1 MATALL
7 TTYSRR
13 KKEKR
18 MSTPHINANNGDFAE
33 TVLMPGDP
41 LRAKYIAENFLE
53 DARQVTGVRN
63 MYGFTGTYN
72 GKPVSIMGS
81 GMGIPSMSIYAREL
95 IVSYGVKNL
104 IRIGTCGGISQDIKI
119 RDVIFAQGASTDSN
133 VNRARV
139 RGYDFAA
146 IADFGLLEN
155 GVNAA
160 RKLGI
165 EAKVGNVFTTDTFY
179 QADGSFYEELDKLGV
194 LAVDMETAG
203 MYGVASEYGAKAM
216 ALFTVSDHVI
226 TGEAT
231 PAEERQS
238 TFNEMVKIALESI

>member
-1 MATALL
+1 
-7 TTYSRR
+7 
-13 KKEKR
+13 
-18 MSTPHINANNGDFAE
+18 MSTPHISANVGEFAE

-41 LRAKYIAENFLE
+41 LRAQYIAENFLD
-53 DARQVTGVRN
+53 DAKQVTGVRN
-63 MYGFTGTYN
+63 MYGFTGTYK

-104 IRIGTCGGISQDIKI
+104 IRIGTCGGIGSDIKI
-119 RDVIFAQGASTDSN
+119 RDVIFAQGSSTDSN

-146 IADFGLLEN
+146 IADFGLLLN

-160 RKLGI
+160 KELGI

-179 QADGSFYEELDKLGV
+179 QADNTFYQELDKLGV

-203 MYGVASEYGAKAM
+203 MYGVAAEYGAKAM

-231 PAEERQS
+231 PSEERQS

>member
-1 MATALL
+1 
-7 TTYSRR
+7 
-13 KKEKR
+13 
-18 MSTPHINANNGDFAE
+18 MSTPHISANVGEFAE

-41 LRAKYIAENFLE
+41 LRAQYIAENFLD
-53 DARQVTGVRN
+53 DAKQVTGVRN
-63 MYGFTGTYN
+63 MYGFTGTYK

-104 IRIGTCGGISQDIKI
+104 IRIGTCGGIGSDIKI

-146 IADFGLLEN
+146 IADFGLLLN
-155 GVNAA
+155 GVNTA
-160 RKLGI
+160 KELGI

-179 QADGSFYEELDKLGV
+179 QADNTFYQELDKLGV

-203 MYGVASEYGAKAM
+203 MYGVAAEYGAKAM

-231 PAEERQS
+231 PSEERQS

>member
-1 MATALL
+1 
-7 TTYSRR
+7 
-13 KKEKR
+13 
-18 MSTPHINANNGDFAE
+18 MSTPHISANVGDFAE

-41 LRAKYIAENFLE
+41 LRAQYIAENFLD
-53 DARQVTGVRN
+53 DAVQVTGVRN
-63 MYGFTGTYN
+63 MYGFTGTYK

-95 IVSYGVKNL
+95 IVSFGVKNI
-104 IRIGTCGGISQDIKI
+104 IRIGTCGGIGSDIKI

-139 RGYDFAA
+139 RGTDFAA
-146 IADFGLLEN
+146 IANFDLLLN

-160 RKLGI
+160 KDLGI
-165 EAKVGNVFTTDTFY
+165 DAKVGNVFTTDTFY
-179 QADGSFYEELDKLGV
+179 QADDTFYKDLDKLGV

-203 MYGVASEYGAKAM
+203 LYGVAAEYGAKAM

-226 TGEAT
+226 TGKET
-231 PAEERQS
+231 PADERQT

>member
-1 MATALL
+1 
-7 TTYSRR
+7 
-13 KKEKR
+13 
-18 MSTPHINANNGDFAE
+18 MSTPHISANVGDFAE

-41 LRAKYIAENFLE
+41 LRAQYIAENFLD
-53 DARQVTGVRN
+53 DAVQVTGVRN
-63 MYGFTGTYN
+63 MYGFTGTYK

-95 IVSYGVKNL
+95 IVSFGVKNI
-104 IRIGTCGGISQDIKI
+104 IRIGTCGGIGSDIKI

-139 RGYDFAA
+139 RGTDFAA
-146 IADFGLLEN
+146 IANFELLLS

-160 RKLGI
+160 KDLGI
-165 EAKVGNVFTTDTFY
+165 NAKVGNVFTTDTFY
-179 QADGSFYEELDKLGV
+179 QADDTFYKDLDKLGV

-203 MYGVASEYGAKAM
+203 LYGVAAEYGAKAM

-231 PAEERQS
+231 PADERQT

>member
-1 MATALL
+1 
-7 TTYSRR
+7 
-13 KKEKR
+13 
-18 MSTPHINANNGDFAE
+18 MSTPHISANSGDFAE

-41 LRAKYIAENFLE
+41 LRAQYIAEHFLE

-95 IVSYGVKNL
+95 IASYGVKNL
-104 IRIGTCGGISQDIKI
+104 IRIGTCGGISKDIKI

-179 QADGSFYEELDKLGV
+179 QADDTFYAQLDKLGIM
-194 LAVDMETAG
+194 AVDMETAG
-203 MYGVASEYGAKAM
+203 MYGVAAEYGAKAM

-231 PAEERQS
+231 PSDERQS

>member
-1 MATALL
+1 
-7 TTYSRR
+7 
-13 KKEKR
+13 
-18 MSTPHINANNGDFAE
+18 MSTPHINANVGDFAE

-41 LRAKYIAENFLE
+41 LRAQYIAENFLD
-53 DARQVTGVRN
+53 DAVQVTGVRN
-63 MYGFTGTYN
+63 MFGFTGTYK

-95 IVSYGVKNL
+95 IVSFGVKNI
-104 IRIGTCGGISQDIKI
+104 IRIGTCGGIGTDIKI

-139 RGYDFAA
+139 RGYDFSA
-146 IADFGLLEN
+146 IADFDLLLN
-155 GVNAA
+155 GVNSA
-160 RKLGI
+160 KELGI
-165 EAKVGNVFTTDTFY
+165 KAKVGNVFTTDTFY
-179 QADGSFYEELDKLGV
+179 QADDTFYKDLDKLGV

-203 MYGVASEYGAKAM
+203 LYGVAAEYGANAM

-231 PAEERQS
+231 PADERQS

>member
-1 MATALL
+1 
-7 TTYSRR
+7 
-13 KKEKR
+13 
-18 MSTPHINANNGDFAE
+18 MSTPHIDANNGDFAQ

-41 LRAKYIAENFLE
+41 LRAQYIAENFLD
-53 DARQVTGVRN
+53 DAVKVTGVRN
-63 MYGFTGTYN
+63 MYGFTGTYK

-104 IRIGTCGGISQDIKI
+104 IRIGTCGGIGSDIKI

-139 RGYDFAA
+139 RGYDFSA
-146 IADFGLLEN
+146 IADFDLLLN

-160 RKLGI
+160 KELGI
-165 EAKVGNVFTTDTFY
+165 KAKVGNVFTTDTFY
-179 QADGSFYEELDKLGV
+179 QADNSFYQELDKLGM

-203 MYGVASEYGAKAM
+203 LYGVAAEYGAKAM

-231 PAEERQS
+231 PSDERQS
-238 TFNEMVKIALESI
+238 TFNEMVKIALESIEA

>member
-1 MATALL
+1 
-7 TTYSRR
+7 
-13 KKEKR
+13 
-18 MSTPHINANNGDFAE
+18 MSTPHIEANNGDFAQ

-41 LRAKYIAENFLE
+41 LRAQYIAENFLD
-53 DARQVTGVRN
+53 DAVKVTGVRN
-63 MYGFTGTYN
+63 MYGFTGTYK

-104 IRIGTCGGISQDIKI
+104 IRIGTCGGIGSDIKI

-139 RGYDFAA
+139 RGYDFSA
-146 IADFGLLEN
+146 IADFDLLVN

-160 RKLGI
+160 KELGI
-165 EAKVGNVFTTDTFY
+165 KAKVGNVFTTDTFY
-179 QADGSFYEELDKLGV
+179 QADNTFYQELDKLGM

-203 MYGVASEYGAKAM
+203 LYGVAAEYGAKAM

-231 PAEERQS
+231 PSEERQS
-238 TFNEMVKIALESI
+238 TFNEMVKIALESV

>member
-1 MATALL
+1 
-7 TTYSRR
+7 
-13 KKEKR
+13 
-18 MSTPHINANNGDFAE
+18 MSTPHIDANNGDFAQ

-41 LRAKYIAENFLE
+41 LRAQYIAENFLD
-53 DARQVTGVRN
+53 DAVKVTGVRN
-63 MYGFTGTYN
+63 MYGFTGTYK

-104 IRIGTCGGISQDIKI
+104 IRIGTCGGIGSDIKI

-139 RGYDFAA
+139 RGYDFSA
-146 IADFGLLEN
+146 IADFDLLLN

-160 RKLGI
+160 KELGI
-165 EAKVGNVFTTDTFY
+165 KAKVGNVFTTDTFY
-179 QADGSFYEELDKLGV
+179 QADNTFYQELDKLGM

-203 MYGVASEYGAKAM
+203 MYGVAAEYGAKAM

-231 PAEERQS
+231 PSDERQS
-238 TFNEMVKIALESI
+238 TFNEMVKIALESVKA

>member
-1 MATALL
+1 M
-7 TTYSRR
+7 
-13 KKEKR
+13 
-18 MSTPHINANNGDFAE
+18 
-33 TVLMPGDP
+33 VLPVP
-41 LRAKYIAENFLE
+41 YK
-53 DARQVTGVRN
+53 
-63 MYGFTGTYN
+63 

-104 IRIGTCGGISQDIKI
+104 IRIGTCGGIGSDIKI

-146 IADFGLLEN
+146 IADFGLLLN

-160 RKLGI
+160 KELGI

-179 QADGSFYEELDKLGV
+179 QADNTFYQELDKLGV

-203 MYGVASEYGAKAM
+203 MYGVAAEYGAKAM

-231 PAEERQS
+231 PSEERQS

>member
-1 MATALL
+1 
-7 TTYSRR
+7 
-13 KKEKR
+13 
-18 MSTPHINANNGDFAE
+18 MSTPHISANVGDFAE

-41 LRAKYIAENFLE
+41 LRAQYIAENFLD
-53 DARQVTGVRN
+53 DAVQVTGVRN
-63 MYGFTGTYN
+63 MYGFTGTYK

-95 IVSYGVKNL
+95 IVSFGVKNI
-104 IRIGTCGGISQDIKI
+104 IRIGTCGGIGSDIKI

-139 RGYDFAA
+139 RGTDFAA
-146 IADFGLLEN
+146 IANFDLLLN

-160 RKLGI
+160 KGLGI
-165 EAKVGNVFTTDTFY
+165 DAKVGNVFTTDTFY
-179 QADGSFYEELDKLGV
+179 QADDTFYKDLDKLGV

-203 MYGVASEYGAKAM
+203 LYGVAAEYGAKAM

-231 PAEERQS
+231 PADERQT

>member
-1 MATALL
+1 
-7 TTYSRR
+7 
-13 KKEKR
+13 
-18 MSTPHINANNGDFAE
+18 MSTPHISANVGDFAE

-41 LRAKYIAENFLE
+41 LRAQYIAANFLD
-53 DARQVTGVRN
+53 DAVQVTGVRN
-63 MYGFTGTYN
+63 MYGFTGTYK

-95 IVSYGVKNL
+95 IVSFGVKNI
-104 IRIGTCGGISQDIKI
+104 IRIGTCGGIGTDIKI

-139 RGYDFAA
+139 RGYDFSA
-146 IADFGLLEN
+146 IANFDLLLN

-160 RKLGI
+160 KDLGI
-165 EAKVGNVFTTDTFY
+165 KAKVGNVFTTDTFY
-179 QADGSFYEELDKLGV
+179 QADDTFYKDLDKLGV

-203 MYGVASEYGAKAM
+203 LYGVAAEYGANAM

-231 PAEERQS
+231 PADERQS

>member
-1 MATALL
+1 
-7 TTYSRR
+7 
-13 KKEKR
+13 
-18 MSTPHINANNGDFAE
+18 MSTPHIGANVNDFAQ

-41 LRAKYIAENFLE
+41 LRAQYIAENFLD

-63 MYGFTGTYN
+63 MFGFTGTYK
-72 GKPVSIMGS
+72 GKPVSIMAS

-95 IVSYGVKNL
+95 IVSYDVKNL
-104 IRIGTCGGISQDIKI
+104 IRIGTCGGISKDIKI

-133 VNRARV
+133 VNRTRV

-146 IADFGLLEN
+146 IADFDLLEK
-155 GVNAA
+155 GVQAA
-160 RKLGI
+160 RTLDI

-179 QADGSFYEELDKLGV
+179 QADPTFYEELDKLGIM
-194 LAVDMETAG
+194 AVDMETAG
-203 MYGVASEYGAKAM
+203 LYGVAAEYGANAM

-226 TGEAT
+226 TGEAL
-231 PAEERQS
+231 PAEDRQN

>member
-1 MATALL
+1 
-7 TTYSRR
+7 
-13 KKEKR
+13 
-18 MSTPHINANNGDFAE
+18 MSTPHIEANNGDFAQ

-41 LRAKYIAENFLE
+41 LRAQYIAENFL
-53 DARQVTGVRN
+53 DDVVKVTGVRN
-63 MYGFTGTYN
+63 MYGFTGTYK

-104 IRIGTCGGISQDIKI
+104 IRIGTCGGIGSDIKI

-139 RGYDFAA
+139 RGYDFSA
-146 IADFGLLEN
+146 IADFDLLLN

-160 RKLGI
+160 KELGI
-165 EAKVGNVFTTDTFY
+165 KAKVGNVFTTDTFY
-179 QADGSFYEELDKLGV
+179 QADNTFYQELDKLGM

-203 MYGVASEYGAKAM
+203 LYGVAAEYGAKAM

-231 PAEERQS
+231 PSDERQS
-238 TFNEMVKIALESI
+238 TFNEMVKIALESIEA

>member
-1 MATALL
+1 
-7 TTYSRR
+7 
-13 KKEKR
+13 
-18 MSTPHINANNGDFAE
+18 MSTPHISANVGDFAE

-41 LRAKYIAENFLE
+41 LRAQYIAENFLD
-53 DARQVTGVRN
+53 DAVQVTGVRN
-63 MYGFTGTYN
+63 MYGFTGTYK

-95 IVSYGVKNL
+95 IVSFGVKNI
-104 IRIGTCGGISQDIKI
+104 IRIGTCGGIGTDIKI

-139 RGYDFAA
+139 RGYDFSA
-146 IADFGLLEN
+146 IANFDLLLN

-160 RKLGI
+160 QDLGI
-165 EAKVGNVFTTDTFY
+165 DAKVGNVFTTDTFY
-179 QADGSFYEELDKLGV
+179 QADDTFYKDLDKLGV

-203 MYGVASEYGAKAM
+203 LYGVAAEYGANAM

-231 PAEERQS
+231 PADERQS

>member
-1 MATALL
+1 
-7 TTYSRR
+7 
-13 KKEKR
+13 
-18 MSTPHINANNGDFAE
+18 MSTPHIGANNNDFAQ

-41 LRAKYIAENFLE
+41 LRAQYIAENFLD

-63 MYGFTGTYN
+63 MFGFTGTYK
-72 GKPVSIMGS
+72 GKPVSIMAS

-95 IVSYGVKNL
+95 IMSYDVKNL
-104 IRIGTCGGISQDIKI
+104 IRIGTCGGISKDIKL

-146 IADFGLLEN
+146 IADFDLLEK
-155 GVNAA
+155 GVQAA
-160 RKLGI
+160 RTLEI
-165 EAKVGNVFTTDTFY
+165 DAKVGNVFTTDTFY
-179 QADGSFYEELDKLGV
+179 QADPTFYQDLDKLGV

-203 MYGVASEYGAKAM
+203 LYGVAAEYGANAM

-226 TGEAT
+226 TGEAL
-231 PAEERQS
+231 PAEDRQT
-238 TFNEMVKIALESI
+238 TFNEMVKIALESL

>member
-1 MATALL
+1 
-7 TTYSRR
+7 
-13 KKEKR
+13 
-18 MSTPHINANNGDFAE
+18 MSTPHIEANNGDFAQ

-41 LRAKYIAENFLE
+41 LRAQYIAENFLD
-53 DARQVTGVRN
+53 DAVKVTGVRN
-63 MYGFTGTYN
+63 MYGFTGTYK

-104 IRIGTCGGISQDIKI
+104 IRIGTCGGIGSDIKI

-139 RGYDFAA
+139 RGYDFSA
-146 IADFGLLEN
+146 IADFDLLLN

-160 RKLGI
+160 KDLGI
-165 EAKVGNVFTTDTFY
+165 KAKVGNVFTTDTFY
-179 QADGSFYEELDKLGV
+179 QADDTFYKELDKLGM

-203 MYGVASEYGAKAM
+203 LYGVAAEYGAKAM

-231 PAEERQS
+231 PSEERQS
-238 TFNEMVKIALESI
+238 TFNEMVKIALESIEA